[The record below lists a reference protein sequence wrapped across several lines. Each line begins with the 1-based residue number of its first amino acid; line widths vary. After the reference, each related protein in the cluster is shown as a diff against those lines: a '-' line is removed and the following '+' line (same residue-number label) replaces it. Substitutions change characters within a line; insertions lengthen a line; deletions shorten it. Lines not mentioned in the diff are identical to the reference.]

1 MTLCSRIFLL
11 FSHVF
16 ISQGQGT
23 MKMCKICI
31 LHRSI
36 RHIFISSHLH
46 QWLIT
51 FLLLF
56 LQMGQGW
63 PPDPRG
69 DRRQLRGG
77 GGPLLLHRVCVL
89 WGDQRPGE
97 HQHQQKR
104 GRVLWAPLFFP
115 LFHSSTHSPDT
126 VGLKTFFS
134 AGPQSHICMCDVRQW
149 PIVSVT
155 QLKRVCM
162 GVFPEPY
169 GWGRYPVPIILFWF
183 WFVMIKLYRYKG
195 RYN

>member
-134 AGPQSHICMCDVRQW
+134 AGPQSHLYVRCQAVTHSFSN
-149 PIVSVT
+149 PVEESVYGCISRT
-155 QLKRVCM
+155 LWLGTLSCPYNLVLILVCNDQ
-162 GVFPEPY
+162 VIS
-169 GWGRYPVPIILFWF
+169 V
-183 WFVMIKLYRYKG
+183 
-195 RYN
+195 